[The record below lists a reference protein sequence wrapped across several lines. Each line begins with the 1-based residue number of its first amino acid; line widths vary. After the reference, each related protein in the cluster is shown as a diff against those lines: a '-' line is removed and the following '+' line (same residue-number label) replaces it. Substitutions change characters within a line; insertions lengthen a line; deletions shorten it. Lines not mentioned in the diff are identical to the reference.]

1 MLAPADP
8 RFPPSRGSAA
18 PVSGPHPWEV
28 RATPLPSRATVP
40 RRPPAPLPRSSPRV
54 RTRVRAAERRS
65 LGPTVPA
72 RPRAATVFPPRRG
85 LTPGRAVSRTHRP
98 RKQTDGRSARGTH
111 QEVLMSNPARA
122 LGRVAPYAAPVGPSV
137 PAPAVPPPGAP
148 RARRLRARRPGA
160 GTPRGDGAAPT
171 GSGGRSPVRGP
182 QCPGPERGGACV
194 RSRRDTPGAP
204 RRRDGQE
211 GHEGPVGRTGGPAT
225 GGGGH
230 APPRTAGTP
239 RA

>member
-1 MLAPADP
+1 MTTTELEARLVEAAALNQEIASTTQLPPELQQPGMNFEIQGINFQRVEDDGQNLTLAIPPIPALLVIP
-8 RFPPSRGSAA
+8 GNIGYLHQFF
-18 PVSGPHPWEV
+18 EV
-28 RATPLPSRATVP
+28 KIFT
-40 RRPPAPLPRSSPRV
+40 
-54 RTRVRAAERRS
+54 E
-65 LGPTVPA
+65 
-72 RPRAATVFPPRRG
+72 
-85 LTPGRAVSRTHRP
+85 
-98 RKQTDGRSARGTH
+98 
-111 QEVLMSNPARA
+111 N
-122 LGRVAPYAAPVGPSV
+122 
-137 PAPAVPPPGAP
+137 
-148 RARRLRARRPGA
+148 
-160 GTPRGDGAAPT
+160 AAPT